1 MFETIY
7 VPVDNS
13 DHSNRAIETAARLG
27 RAFGSKMVG
36 CHVYAAQMHDYRFKQ
51 MEYTLPPEYLEEN
64 ELERQ
69 RKIHDSLIEMGLKLI
84 SDSYLDPM
92 GKVCESAGLQFERK
106 MMDGKHH
113 VELARDIDESEYD
126 LVVMGALGLG
136 KVRDSQIGSVVE
148 RVSRSCNRDFLV
160 IKQVPKE
167 GEAER
172 DTILVAIDGSP
183 QSFGGLMTA
192 LELAKR
198 FDKKVELLAVYDPY
212 LHYAVF
218 NGIVDVLSEQAS
230 KVFRFEEQNQL
241 HEEVIDTG
249 LAQIYQ
255 SHLNVAERM
264 AADAGVE
271 TTKTL
276 LDGKAFQKI
285 LDHARKT
292 DPWLLVLG
300 RIGVHSDAADPGLGS
315 NTENLLRA
323 CPCDIYLSARQA
335 RPELDLKA
343 EESIRWTPEAEGRMV
358 RVPEQVKGVARTAIL
373 RLAVEKGH
381 SVVTN
386 SVIDEAMDR
395 FMPKRAS
402 QLTRELAEAMA
413 IDRARKQPTA
423 ICRACGVTATD
434 PDPVQCSVCGASDF
448 ETITAEMIERIVASE
463 GGVEE
468 ETTYDGRSLRWTVE
482 ARKALRGV
490 ADKYQ
495 RRRAKARI
503 EKSARLK
510 RLDAVTWEFAAAV
523 IEEETGEALPRP
535 AGLPADP
542 AQEAAAGVPA
552 APAAGEELPV
562 VATDSLGKELR
573 SARSWTEDAVKRLLR
588 VPAGFMRDGTQAR
601 IESLAEERGV
611 GEIDLAMVEEGIA
624 IGRKLMEEMVSG
636 YNRAEAEAPSREELE
651 AQAGNGR
658 GNGKGNGSGGN
669 GRSPGRYGEGHWT
682 KGDPSLNEAGEMRAK
697 ATSELSV
704 PEDEEEDRA

>member
-1 MFETIY
+1 MYETIY

-27 RAFGSKMVG
+27 QAFGSKMVG

-92 GKVCESAGLQFERK
+92 GKVCQAAGLEFERK

-113 VELARDIDESEYD
+113 VELIKDIDGSEYD

-160 IKQVPKE
+160 VKRVPKE

-183 QSFGGLMTA
+183 QSFGGLQTA
-192 LELAKR
+192 LELAER
-198 FDKKVELLAVYDPY
+198 FGKKVELLGVYDPY

-264 AADAGVE
+264 AAEAGVE

-276 LDGKAFQKI
+276 LDGKAFQKV

-292 DPWLLVLG
+292 EPWLLVLG
-300 RIGVHSDAADPGLGS
+300 RIGVHSDLDDPGLGS
-315 NTENLLRA
+315 NSENLLRA
-323 CPCDIYLSARQA
+323 CPCDVYLSARQV

-358 RVPEQVKGVARTAIL
+358 RVPDQVKGVARTAIL

-413 IDRARKQPTA
+413 IDRAKKQPTA

-434 PDPVQCSVCGASDF
+434 PNPVKCSVCGASDF
-448 ETITAEMIERIVASE
+448 ETITSEMIERIVASE

-468 ETTYDGRSLRWTVE
+468 EATYDGRSLRWTVE

-490 ADKYQ
+490 EDKYQ

-510 RLDAVTWEFAAAV
+510 KLDAVTWEFAAAV
-523 IEEETGEALPRP
+523 IEEETGESLPRP
-535 AGLPADP
+535 
-542 AQEAAAGVPA
+542 EGVPVQPA
-552 APAAGEELPV
+552 EASPGETPAPVDAEPELPV
-562 VATDSLGKELR
+562 VAVDAKGKELR
-573 SARSWTEDAVKRLLR
+573 SARSWSEEAATRVLR

-601 IESLAEERGV
+601 IETLAEERGLDA
-611 GEIDLAMVEEGIA
+611 IDLELVEEGIE

-636 YNRAEAEAPSREELE
+636 YKRAEADAPSREEFE
-651 AQAGNGR
+651 AKSGNGNGNGQ
-658 GNGKGNGSGGN
+658 GNGKAD
-669 GRSPGRYGEGHWT
+669 PARYGEGHWT

-697 ATSELSV
+697 ATSELSI
-704 PEDEEEDRA
+704 PEEDGEA